1 MKPGDLIEVLQNVT
15 GGGKVRRVVWLG
27 EIGMLIDTHY
37 NSDLTISN
45 RLWLNVMMSDG
56 PIWLPSW
63 SAKRME

>member
-1 MKPGDLIEVLQNVT
+1 MKPGDLIEVLQNVP
-15 GGGKVRRVVWLG
+15 GSGKVRRAVRLG

-37 NSDLTISN
+37 NSDLTRSH

-63 SAKRME
+63 SAKRLE